1 MKAHHPARAVGPDA
15 TNTAAGTPAGSG
27 TDTATSTDTAT
38 ATTPEAEA
46 EATPPRLLIVD
57 DEVRH
62 MEALCD
68 TLSGHGY
75 LVVGHAGAEA
85 ALAELRRGTF
95 DVLLT
100 DLVMPGMTGI
110 ELLRSALAIDPRLVG
125 VVMTGEGSIA
135 TAVEAMRSGA
145 TDYVLKPF
153 RLAAILPVLGRA
165 VEIGR
170 LRRENNRLQA
180 SLRRRADELE
190 AINRELD
197 AFARSVSH
205 DLRTPLNA
213 LVGFSTLLGQQVG
226 PTLPP
231 RELGWLAGVQQ
242 AAERMTQLIDALM
255 RLSHMG
261 RRTLEVGEVQVAA
274 LVRGVIA
281 ELQASRAAP
290 ASRFLIGELPD
301 VVADGPM
308 LRQVFA
314 NLISNAV
321 KFSTGLPP
329 GREATVRI
337 GGERD
342 GDSVVFFVS
351 DDGPGFDPA
360 DAERLF
366 DAFIRLKGSEQVE
379 GNGVGLSIVQR
390 IVQRHGGRV
399 WASAAPGQ
407 GATFRF
413 SLPQEGAGPGKT
425 KAPEVSL

>member
-1 MKAHHPARAVGPDA
+1 
-15 TNTAAGTPAGSG
+15 
-27 TDTATSTDTAT
+27 
-38 ATTPEAEA
+38 
-46 EATPPRLLIVD
+46 
-57 DEVRH
+57 

-68 TLSGHGY
+68 TLAGHGY

-153 RLAAILPVLGRA
+153 RLASILPVLGRA

-231 RELGWLAGVQQ
+231 RERGWLAGVQQ

-281 ELQASRAAP
+281 ELQSSRAAAP
-290 ASRFLIGELPD
+290 PRFLIGELPD

>member
-1 MKAHHPARAVGPDA
+1 MNAHGPA
-15 TNTAAGTPAGSG
+15 PA
-27 TDTATSTDTAT
+27 
-38 ATTPEAEA
+38 
-46 EATPPRLLIVD
+46 RLLIVD
-57 DEVRH
+57 DETRH

-68 TLSGHGY
+68 TLAGHGY
-75 LVVGHAGAEA
+75 GVVGHAGAEA
-85 ALAELRRGTF
+85 ALAELRRGAF

-110 ELLRSALAIDPRLVG
+110 ELLRAALAIDPQLVG

-153 RLAAILPVLGRA
+153 RLASILPVLGRA

-170 LRRENNRLQA
+170 LRRENVQLHA

-190 AINRELD
+190 ASNRELD

-213 LVGFSTLLGQQVG
+213 LLGFSTLLGQQAG
-226 PTLPP
+226 PMLPP
-231 RELGWLAGVQQ
+231 RERDWLTGVQQ

-261 RRTLEVGEVQVAA
+261 RRALALGEVDVAA

-281 ELQASRAAP
+281 ELQATRPAP
-290 ASRFLIGELPD
+290 VPHFVMGELPE

-314 NLISNAV
+314 NLISNAA
-321 KFSTGLPP
+321 KFSSLPETG
-329 GREATVRI
+329 RQATVRI
-337 GGERD
+337 GGERQ
-342 GDSVVFFVS
+342 GTSVVFFVA

-366 DAFIRLKGSEQVE
+366 DAFIRLKGSEKVE

-399 WASAAPGQ
+399 WATAAPGQ

-413 SLPQEGAGPGKT
+413 SLPQEPAG
-425 KAPEVSL
+425 L